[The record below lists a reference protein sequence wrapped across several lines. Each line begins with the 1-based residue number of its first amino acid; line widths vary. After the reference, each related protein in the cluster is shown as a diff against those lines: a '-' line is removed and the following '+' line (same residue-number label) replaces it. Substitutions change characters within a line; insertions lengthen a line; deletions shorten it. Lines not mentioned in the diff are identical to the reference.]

1 MIRSREAEKDMARH
15 HNRATRSVTTT
26 TNLVSLDILA
36 FLIFN

>member
-1 MIRSREAEKDMARH
+1 MRRSREAEKDMARH
-15 HNRATRSVTTT
+15 HNRATRSLNTI